1 MLFIWLN
8 SGALFFYLFKIIS
21 KEADG
26 CDKTIKVKYPRRLN
40 LQRGLLGGGQ
50 LELWKMVLVGT
61 QWMKLFKSILSAN

>member
-50 LELWKMVLVGT
+50 LELWKMELNE
-61 QWMKLFKSILSAN
+61 WNSSKAFLSAN

>member
-50 LELWKMVLVGT
+50 LEL
-61 QWMKLFKSILSAN
+61 

>member
-8 SGALFFYLFKIIS
+8 SGALFFYLFKIFS

-50 LELWKMVLVGT
+50 LEL
-61 QWMKLFKSILSAN
+61 